1 MTEDNVKLKAVPLK
15 NVKIEGG
22 LLGSKNKLVRK
33 EVIPYQWKALN
44 DEIPDTD
51 PSNAIENF
59 RIAAGQSKGDFIG
72 MVFQDSDVAKW
83 LEAVAYQLTTDPDEE
98 LETLAD
104 GVIDLIEKAQGSDG
118 YLNTYFTVAKPD
130 EKWTNLAEC
139 HELYCAG
146 HMMEA
151 AVAYYQATG
160 KRKLLDVMIRFAELI
175 NDKFGT
181 EENKIKGYP
190 GHQEIELAL
199 IKLYNVTEDN
209 KYKELAKYFIDERG
223 QAPSYFDLEWEKRG
237 KTTHWP
243 NFRDMAELDYFQ
255 AHKPVREQDVA
266 VGHSVRALYM
276 YSGMA
281 DVARETGDNGL
292 VQACR
297 RLWENTTNKQM
308 YITGGVGSSDHG
320 EAFTFDYD
328 LPNDT
333 AYTETCA
340 AIALVFFA
348 QRMFHMEAKS
358 EYIDVLEKALYNG
371 VLSGISEDGKKF
383 FYVNP
388 LEVQPEVCENRNDH
402 KHVKATRQKWFGC
415 ACCPPNIARLLASI
429 GEYIYSYSDN
439 ELYVNLYADSSA
451 NVKINEQ
458 EIIIKQKTDYP
469 WDGNVNI
476 AISTDIDLEFALALR
491 IPGWCR
497 DAEVKVNHEDIEFN
511 IEDNGYVYLKRNWVN
526 GDQVELVLNMP
537 VERMYS
543 NPQVRENIGK
553 VAVQR
558 GPVVY
563 CLEEVDNGKNLPAIY
578 LPDDTK
584 LTADYRTDILGGM
597 TIIKGEALKLDQSNW
612 ADNLYS
618 TENQQFKAIEI
629 TAVPY
634 FAWDNREA
642 GEMIVWLNNIKR

>member
-1 MTEDNVKLKAVPLK
+1 MSENNAMLKAVPLK
-15 NVKIEGG
+15 NVKVESG
-22 LLGSKNKLVRK
+22 LLGNKNQLVRD

-59 RIAAGQSKGDFIG
+59 RIAAGESEGEFIG

-83 LEAVAYQLTTDPDEE
+83 LEAVAYQLTTNPDKK

-104 GVIDLIEKAQGSDG
+104 GVIDLIAKAQLSDG

-130 EKWTNLAEC
+130 QKWTNLAEC

-160 KRKLLDVMIRFAELI
+160 KRKLLDVMISFAELI
-175 NDKFGT
+175 NDKFGIET
-181 EENKIKGYP
+181 DKIKGYP

-199 IKLYNVTEDN
+199 IKLYNVTGES
-209 KYKELAKYFIDERG
+209 KFKELAKYFIDERG

-281 DVARETGDNGL
+281 DVARETGDPAL
-292 VQACR
+292 VEACR
-297 RLWENTTNKQM
+297 RLWENTTKKQM
-308 YITGGVGSSDHG
+308 YITGGVGSSGHG

-348 QRMFHMEAKS
+348 QRMFHMDANA
-358 EYIDVLEKALYNG
+358 EYIDVMEKALYNG

-388 LEVQPEVCENRNDH
+388 LEVQPEVCEKRNDH

-429 GEYIYSYSDN
+429 GEYIYSYSKN
-439 ELYVNLYADSSA
+439 EVYVNLYANSSA
-451 NVKINEQ
+451 KI
-458 EIIIKQKTDYP
+458 EINDHEISIEQKTDYP

-476 AISTDIDLEFALALR
+476 TLATEKELEFTLALR
-491 IPGWCR
+491 IPSWCR
-497 DAEVKVNHEDIEFN
+497 DAEVKVNGEVIKNDIA
-511 IEDNGYVYLKRNWVN
+511 DNGYLYLKRNWIN
-526 GDQVELVLNMP
+526 GDEVELLLNMS
-537 VERMYS
+537 VEKVYA
-543 NPQVRENIGK
+543 NPLVRENIAK

-558 GPVVY
+558 GPVIY
-563 CLEEVDNGKNLPAIY
+563 CLEEVDNGKNLPSIY
-578 LPDDTK
+578 LPTDAK
-584 LTADYRTDILGGM
+584 LTSEYRSNLLGGV
-597 TIIKGEALKLDQSNW
+597 TVINGEALKLDESSW
-612 ADNLYS
+612 SDNLYS
-618 TENQQFKAIEI
+618 TQNHQFDSIKI

-634 FAWDNREA
+634 FAWDNRDA
-642 GEMIVWLNNIKR
+642 GEMLVWINKIEE

>member
-1 MTEDNVKLKAVPLK
+1 MTEGIFKLRPVPLK
-15 NVKIEGG
+15 NVKVESG
-22 LLGSKNKLVRK
+22 LLGNKNQLVRD

-59 RIAAGQSKGDFIG
+59 RIAAGESEGEFIG

-83 LEAVAYQLTTDPDEE
+83 LEAVAYQLTTNPDEE

-104 GVIDLIEKAQGSDG
+104 GVIDLIAQAQLSDG

-130 EKWTNLAEC
+130 KKWTNLAEC

-160 KRKLLDVMIRFAELI
+160 KRKLLNVMIRFAELI
-175 NDKFGT
+175 NDKFGI
-181 EENKIKGYP
+181 EDDKIKGYP

-199 IKLYNVTEDN
+199 IKLYNVTGDS
-209 KYKELAKYFIDERG
+209 KYKNLAKYFIDERG
-223 QAPSYFDLEWEKRG
+223 QTPNYFDLEWEKRG

-243 NFRDMAELDYFQ
+243 NFRDVAKDYFQ
-255 AHKPVREQDVA
+255 AHKTVREQDVA

-281 DVARETGDNGL
+281 DVARETGDKSL
-292 VQACR
+292 VEACR
-297 RLWENTTNKQM
+297 RLWENTTKKQM
-308 YITGGVGSSDHG
+308 YITGGVGSSGHG

-348 QRMFHMEAKS
+348 QRMFHMEAKA

-388 LEVQPEVCENRNDH
+388 LEVQPEVCENRDDH

-429 GEYIYSYSDN
+429 GEYIYSFSDD
-439 ELYVNLYADSSA
+439 ELYVNLYADSTA

-458 EIIIKQKTDYP
+458 EISIEQKTDYP
-469 WDGNVNI
+469 WDGKVNI
-476 AISTDIDLEFALALR
+476 TLATEKNLEFTLALR
-491 IPGWCR
+491 IPSWCR
-497 DAEVKVNHEDIEFN
+497 DAEVKVNGEVIKNDVA
-511 IEDNGYVYLKRNWVN
+511 DNGYLYLERNWIN
-526 GDQVELVLNMP
+526 GDKVELILNMS
-537 VERMYS
+537 VERIYS
-543 NPQVRENIGK
+543 NPKVRENIAK
-553 VAVQR
+553 VAIQR
-558 GPVVY
+558 GPIVY
-563 CLEEVDNGKNLPAIY
+563 CLEEVDNGNNLPALY
-578 LPDDTK
+578 LPKDSN
-584 LTADYRTDILGGM
+584 LTAKYRSDLLGGL
-597 TIIKGEALKLDQSNW
+597 TIIKGKALRLDQSNW
-612 ADNLYS
+612 NDKLYS
-618 TENQQFKAIEI
+618 TESPKFTSTEI

-634 FAWDNREA
+634 FAWDDREA
-642 GEMIVWLNNIKR
+642 GEMLVWMNKKEG